1 MSTEGSVLEEA
12 PEAASIKDSATDD
25 ENGHS
30 RADSSGSG
38 FSELYGEKSGII
50 ESSEELEELMELAE
64 DEPEQAHV
72 EYILVAEFEVDQGP
86 LMEHQ
91 YPNAISGD
99 EQ

>member
-1 MSTEGSVLEEA
+1 MSTECSVPEESSE
-12 PEAASIKDSATDD
+12 PASIKDSVTDD
-25 ENGHS
+25 ENSHN
-30 RADSSGSG
+30 RANSNGSG
-38 FSELYGEKSGII
+38 FSERLEIYGEMSETV
-50 ESSEELEELMELAE
+50 ESSEEMAGLAE
-64 DEPEQAHV
+64 NEPEQTHV